1 MFKKVSYYLTNPVY
15 VILTAVIC
23 SVLWGS
29 AFPVLKI
36 SYLELGLES
45 TDFFSKILLAGMR
58 FFLASLMLFTLL
70 KIVLKES
77 LKIEKKLM
85 LELALLGVLQT
96 SLQFF
101 FFYNGLANTSGMKAA
116 ILTSI
121 GTFFVVILAHYI
133 YHNDKMNYRKALGL
147 TIGFAGIFLAN
158 WGEGF
163 SLQFS
168 FLGEGF
174 LTLAGLVGAFGTILA
189 KRLSRNIHPF
199 LVTGWQMFV
208 GSSLLIVL
216 GLAGTKGTFLQFT
229 PKAWILL
236 FYAAFLS
243 ATAFSLWYSLLKYN
257 KAGEISLYRFMIPV
271 AGSFLSVIFLPEDY
285 FTLNKLLAL
294 ILVVGGIIAVNKKE
308 SKHTRAIKE

>member
-1 MFKKVSYYLTNPVY
+1 
-15 VILTAVIC
+15 
-23 SVLWGS
+23 
-29 AFPVLKI
+29 
-36 SYLELGLES
+36 
-45 TDFFSKILLAGMR
+45 
-58 FFLASLMLFTLL
+58 
-70 KIVLKES
+70 
-77 LKIEKKLM
+77 
-85 LELALLGVLQT
+85 
-96 SLQFF
+96 
-101 FFYNGLANTSGMKAA
+101 MKAA

-174 LTLAGLVGAFGTILA
+174 LTLAGLIGAFGTILA

-216 GLAGTKGTFLQFT
+216 GLTGTKGTFLQFT